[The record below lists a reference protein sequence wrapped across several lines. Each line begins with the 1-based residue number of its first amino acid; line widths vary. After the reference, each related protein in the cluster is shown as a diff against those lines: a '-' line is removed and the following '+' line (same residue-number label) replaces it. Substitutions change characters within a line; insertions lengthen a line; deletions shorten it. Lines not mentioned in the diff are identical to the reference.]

1 MIAAMDLGLSEHE
14 IALQARAHAFARDVA
29 GPRAAAID
37 RDEQYPWDIL
47 TALKEAGFVG
57 MTMPKASGGQDR
69 FYLDAVLVIEEMA
82 KCCTVTARIVVE
94 TK

>member
-1 MIAAMDLGLSEHE
+1 MDLGPNTKSRCRRGHT
-14 IALQARAHAFARDVA
+14 FARDLA
-29 GPRAAAID
+29 GPRAAAIG
-37 RDEQYPWDIL
+37 RDGQYPWDIL

-57 MTMPKASGGQDR
+57 ITMPKASGGQDR
-69 FYLDAVLVIEEMA
+69 SYLDAALVIEEMA